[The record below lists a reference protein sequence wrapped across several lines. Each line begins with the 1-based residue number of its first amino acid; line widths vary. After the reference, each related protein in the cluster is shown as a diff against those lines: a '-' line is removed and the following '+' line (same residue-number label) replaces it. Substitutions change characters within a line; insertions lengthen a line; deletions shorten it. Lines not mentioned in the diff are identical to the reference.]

1 MLSSIVLSI
10 AMAIPLFSAYDS
22 TLVLDSTYTI
32 TTRDGSIGAGYLLED
47 GTIFTAAHVVDGV
60 DSVELSASLPSQE
73 FTQGTVVYSDPMQ
86 DIAVIK
92 PETPLNGVPLKF
104 SETGLTAGDLVFASG
119 SPIGSAVVS
128 RGTVLDPLN
137 EYGLVQSE
145 IPIEFGNS
153 GGPLVDKD
161 GLLVGMVVS
170 KATDIP
176 NIAYAVPVS
185 DLRNVYLMEYGTTSN
200 SILPK
205 IDFLQ
210 IDVTKVNVIPLYVA
224 VIIALVF
231 FISTLVRRQRARGK
245 GQGQG
250 QKIVIV
256 LEKEENH
263 AIN

>member
-1 MLSSIVLSI
+1 MISTVVISI
-10 AMAIPLFSAYDS
+10 AMAIPLFAVYDS

-32 TTRDGSIGAGYLLED
+32 TTRDGSTGAGFLLED
-47 GTIFTAAHVVDGV
+47 GTIFTAAHVVEGV

-73 FTQGTVVYSDPMQ
+73 FTQGTVVYSDSVQ

-92 PETPLNGVPLKF
+92 PETPLAGVPLKF
-104 SETGLTAGDLVFASG
+104 SETGLTVGDLVFASG

-153 GGPLVDKD
+153 GGPLVDQD
-161 GLLVGMVVS
+161 GQLVGMVVS

-176 NIAYAVPVS
+176 NIAYAVPLS
-185 DLRNVYLMEYGTTSN
+185 NLSAVYLMDYGSNTN
-200 SILPK
+200 SILPN
-205 IDFLQ
+205 IDFPQ
-210 IDVTKVNVIPLYVA
+210 VDFAKVNLNPLYSA
-224 VIIALVF
+224 VILALLIFVA
-231 FISTLVRRQRARGK
+231 ILAKRNMGRKTLPDE
-245 GQGQG
+245 
-250 QKIVIV
+250 KIVIV
-256 LEKEENH
+256 LEKEEKH